1 MERDRLIEENIRL
14 AYWVAE
20 KFRRCGME
28 YEDIVGCCMLGLVKA
43 AGMYDPGRGKFSTF
57 SVRVMQYEMSVE
69 LRNARRK
76 KRSGCYMESLEAE
89 QEDGLQLAELV
100 PDPHDGYSEVEAA
113 MLYDAWMEKLT
124 GREKEAARL
133 LVGEGLS
140 QEDAAR
146 RMGIAQSYVSRI
158 MKDARR
164 KMEVMCAR

>member
-1 MERDRLIEENIRL
+1 
-14 AYWVAE
+14 
-20 KFRRCGME
+20 
-28 YEDIVGCCMLGLVKA
+28 
-43 AGMYDPGRGKFSTF
+43 
-57 SVRVMQYEMSVE
+57 MSVE

-146 RMGIAQSYVSRI
+146 RMGITQSYVSRI

>member
-28 YEDIVGCCMLGLVKA
+28 YDDIVGCCMLGLVKA
-43 AGMYDPGRGKFSTF
+43 AGVYMPEKGKFSAF
-57 SVRVMQYEMSVE
+57 AVRVMQYEMLVE

-76 KRSGCYMESLEAE
+76 KRSGLEAE
-89 QEDGLQLAELV
+89 QEDELQLAELV

-133 LVGEGLS
+133 LVGEGIS

-146 RMGIAQSYVSRI
+146 RMGTAQSYV
-158 MKDARR
+158 RR

>member
-20 KFRRCGME
+20 KFRRCGIE

-43 AGMYDPGRGKFSTF
+43 AGMYDPWRGKFSTF

-69 LRNARRK
+69 LRNTRRK

-89 QEDGLQLAELV
+89 REDGLQLAELV

-113 MLYDAWMEKLT
+113 MLYDAWMGKLT
-124 GREKEAARL
+124 GQEKEVVNL
-133 LVGEGLS
+133 IVGEGLGQAAAAQRIGMS
-140 QEDAAR
+140 QP
-146 RMGIAQSYVSRI
+146 YVSRT
-158 MKDARR
+158 MKRARR
-164 KMEVMCAR
+164 KMEVMCAG

>member
-28 YEDIVGCCMLGLVKA
+28 YDDIVGCCMLGLVKA

-69 LRNARRK
+69 LRNAQRK

-113 MLYDAWMEKLT
+113 VLYDAWMGKLT
-124 GREKEAARL
+124 GQEKKVVNLIVR
-133 LVGEGLS
+133 EGLG
-140 QEDAAR
+140 QAAAAR
-146 RMGIAQSYVSRI
+146 RMGVTQSCVSRI
-158 MKDARR
+158 MKRVRR
-164 KMEVMCAR
+164 KMKVMCAG

>member
-28 YEDIVGCCMLGLVKA
+28 YDDIVGCCMLGLVKA

-57 SVRVMQYEMSVE
+57 SVRVMRYEMSVE

-76 KRSGCYMESLEAE
+76 KRQAATWRAWKQSRRTGCSLPSWYPTRTMAT
-89 QEDGLQLAELV
+89 V
-100 PDPHDGYSEVEAA
+100 KWEAA

-124 GREKEAARL
+124 GREKGAARL

-146 RMGIAQSYVSRI
+146 RMGLHSHMSAGL
-158 MKDARR
+158 
-164 KMEVMCAR
+164 

>member
-28 YEDIVGCCMLGLVKA
+28 YDDIVGCCMLGLVKA

-113 MLYDAWMEKLT
+113 VLHDAWMGKLT
-124 GREKEAARL
+124 GQEKEVVNL
-133 LVGEGLS
+133 IVGEGLGQAAAAQRIGMS
-140 QEDAAR
+140 QP
-146 RMGIAQSYVSRI
+146 YVSRI
-158 MKDARR
+158 MKRARR
-164 KMEVMCAR
+164 KMERICAG

>member
-28 YEDIVGCCMLGLVKA
+28 YDDIVGCCMLGLVKA
-43 AGMYDPGRGKFSTF
+43 AGVYMPEKGEFSTF
-57 SVRVMQYEMSVE
+57 AVRVMRYEMSME

-100 PDPHDGYSEVEAA
+100 PDLHDGYSEVEAA
-113 MLYDAWMEKLT
+113 MLYDVWMGKLT
-124 GREKEAARL
+124 GQEKEVVNL
-133 LVGEGLS
+133 IVGERLGQAAAAQRIGMS
-140 QEDAAR
+140 QP
-146 RMGIAQSYVSRI
+146 YVSRI
-158 MKDARR
+158 MKRARR
-164 KMEVMCAR
+164 KMERICAG